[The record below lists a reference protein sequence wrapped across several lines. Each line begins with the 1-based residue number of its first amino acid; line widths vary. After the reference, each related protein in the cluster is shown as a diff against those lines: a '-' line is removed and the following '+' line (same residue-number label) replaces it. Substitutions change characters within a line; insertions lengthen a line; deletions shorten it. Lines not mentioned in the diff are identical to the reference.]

1 MSPEAHIETMCLR
14 VIVGRVHEILPFRR
28 TGDEVGSLSGIKVI
42 DLTSVLMGP
51 FATQYLGDFGADVI
65 KVESPAGDMVR
76 SIGPS
81 PSPAMGPLFLNSN
94 RSKRS
99 IVLNLKTPEGRD
111 LLLDLCRDADVL
123 VYNVR
128 PAAMKRLGLSWE
140 DVNAV
145 NPGLIYAGLYGY
157 GQNGRYAA
165 RPAYDDLIQGGA
177 TLPHLF
183 MLSGADEPRYVPAAI
198 ADRIVGLTGL
208 SGILAAIIERNRS
221 GRGQRVDVPMFETMV
236 NLILCDHLGGLTF
249 DPPVG
254 DAGYARLLAANRR
267 PLRTADGHICALV
280 YTDDQW
286 QRFLAAIGRDD
297 LPQTDSRFAS
307 FGARIENVV
316 HVYGWLGEVFLTRT
330 SGEWIDLLD
339 AADVPVMAMHT
350 LESVLSDPH
359 LMDARFFSHVEHP
372 SEGRIVRMANPVQM
386 SATPVEVTRHA
397 PLLGEHTVEV
407 LQELGVSAER
417 IAQLLDQGIV
427 ASGATDV
434 DDAGWSYGERRSV

>member
-1 MSPEAHIETMCLR
+1 MGP
-14 VIVGRVHEILPFRR
+14 
-28 TGDEVGSLSGIKVI
+28 LSGIKVI

-65 KVESPAGDMVR
+65 KVESPSGDMVR

-81 PSPAMGPLFLNSN
+81 PSLTMGPLFLNSN

-157 GQNGRYAA
+157 GQNGRYAG

-208 SGILAAIIERNRS
+208 SGILAAIVERSRS

-236 NLILCDHLGGLTF
+236 NLVLCDHLGGLTF
-249 DPPVG
+249 DPPIG
-254 DAGYARLLAANRR
+254 HGGYTRLLAVNRR
-267 PLRTADGHICALV
+267 PLQTADGHVCALV

-307 FGARIENVV
+307 FGARIENVA

-359 LMDARFFSHVEHP
+359 LLDAGFFSHVEHP
-372 SEGRIVRMANPVQM
+372 SEGRTLRMANPVQM
-386 SATPVEVTRHA
+386 SATPVEITRHA
-397 PLLGEHTVEV
+397 PMLGEHTVEV

-417 IAQLLDQGIV
+417 IAHLLDQGIAASMGV
-427 ASGATDV
+427 ADV
-434 DDAGWSYGERRSV
+434 DEAGWSYGERRSV

>member
-1 MSPEAHIETMCLR
+1 M
-14 VIVGRVHEILPFRR
+14 
-28 TGDEVGSLSGIKVI
+28 GSLSGIKVI

-51 FATQYLGDFGADVI
+51 FATQYLGDFGADVV

-81 PSPAMGPLFLNSN
+81 RSSTMGPLFLNSN

-99 IVLNLKTPEGRD
+99 VVLNLKTPEGRE

-140 DVNAV
+140 EVSAV
-145 NPGLIYAGLYGY
+145 NPRLIYAGLYGY
-157 GQNGRYAA
+157 GQKGRYAA

-177 TLPHLF
+177 GLPHLF

-249 DPPVG
+249 DPP
-254 DAGYARLLAANRR
+254 AGHGGYSRLLAANRR
-267 PLRTADGHICALV
+267 PLKTADGHICALV
-280 YTDDQW
+280 YTDEQW

-297 LPQTDSRFAS
+297 LPQSDTRFAS
-307 FGARIENVV
+307 FGARIENVA
-316 HVYGWLGEVFLTRT
+316 HVYGWLGEIFLSRT
-330 SGEWIDLLD
+330 SGGVDRPARCRRCACYGNAYARERAQRSASDGRGLFQPCR
-339 AADVPVMAMHT
+339 ASERGAYGAHGQPGRDVGEP
-350 LESVLSDPH
+350 
-359 LMDARFFSHVEHP
+359 
-372 SEGRIVRMANPVQM
+372 GRD
-386 SATPVEVTRHA
+386 HA
-397 PLLGEHTVEV
+397 PRPLAGRAHGGSARGTRCQPRADRPASRSGHRRLG
-407 LQELGVSAER
+407 AC
-417 IAQLLDQGIV
+417 D
-427 ASGATDV
+427 
-434 DDAGWSYGERRSV
+434 